1 MYKFTFFTICIQF
14 WNNFSH
20 FFSTKKISFELCKI
34 LRASLLKMRSH
45 CIFYMH
51 EEMLDNGRILHL
63 ICRTKQRKVVRDD
76 VNSRDLVSM
85 TASLRNPTSWG
96 RQPSDTY
103 KSYDYASRDT
113 AHGPAVDSKK
123 MRLDWSRWYIAV
135 HFRVSLTLA
144 NQERISYAI
153 ARKFTFVASAVTS
166 ISTGLNTLRIYLTN
180 MYILIKTACNA
191 IRGYNRTVSLIELIF
206 WLFQEKWN
214 TNIKKFKFQ

>member
-51 EEMLDNGRILHL
+51 EDMLDNGRILHL

-76 VNSRDLVSM
+76 ENSRDLVSM

-135 HFRVSLTLA
+135 HFRVFPHSREPGA
-144 NQERISYAI
+144 NFLCDRKKIYIRCVCSY
-153 ARKFTFVASAVTS
+153 
-166 ISTGLNTLRIYLTN
+166 IYL
-180 MYILIKTACNA
+180 Y
-191 IRGYNRTVSLIELIF
+191 RTEH
-206 WLFQEKWN
+206 
-214 TNIKKFKFQ
+214 T